1 MEESQDN
8 LNSNDVHGIPPTV
21 VAVTEIL
28 INRPL
33 GRGGIGE
40 VYVANDRA
48 TGRSMAVKFL
58 RPTAAGDESCR
69 EAFTFEAQVTSQLEH
84 PNIVPV
90 YVTGKTDDNNPF

>member
-21 VAVTEIL
+21 IAVTEIL

-69 EAFTFEAQVTSQLEH
+69 ETLFQFMSLVKQTITIRSTQ
-84 PNIVPV
+84 
-90 YVTGKTDDNNPF
+90 

>member
-40 VYVANDRA
+40 VLSLIHISEPTR
-48 TGRSMAVKFL
+48 RS
-58 RPTAAGDESCR
+58 
-69 EAFTFEAQVTSQLEH
+69 
-84 PNIVPV
+84 
-90 YVTGKTDDNNPF
+90 